1 MYILCI
7 GAYEK
12 KKGEKRDC
20 YLIGRNKYI
29 SNFNIFL
36 KDWVFKK
43 KNASV
48 GHGFYH
54 IKNSLYALQISGT
67 NILDIL
73 KEKFDNSLFFPFVLH
88 AFH

>member
-1 MYILCI
+1 MKKK
-7 GAYEK
+7 K

-20 YLIGRNKYI
+20 YLVEIDILAILIYSWRI
-29 SNFNIFL
+29 EFF
-36 KDWVFKK
+36 K

-67 NILDIL
+67 NKLDIL
-73 KEKFDNSLFFPFVLH
+73 KEKFDNLLFFPFVLH